1 MIGARP
7 VHARR
12 RRFLLASLLMGGLLM
27 LGRGVQ
33 VQVLEASSW
42 KARAADQQRERLD
55 LPAPRGAIYDRHGV
69 PLAASREAF
78 QVAVAPR
85 EVNARAELASR
96 LRSDLG
102 LDASVVRRAL
112 DRRRRW
118 VVLPGRW
125 DAVARS
131 HLDGLRGVYFER
143 VVERFYPHGAIAREL
158 LGGVNREGKPLG
170 GLELELDSLLHG
182 EPGAA
187 VVRRDARGRPIPG
200 AMLVVKQPRAGDD
213 VYLTIDLALQEIA
226 ADALRKAV
234 ADAKGV
240 GGDLVMANPRTG
252 EILAAV
258 SVRDS
263 TARHWRAV
271 TDPYEPGSTLKPFM
285 AAALLA
291 SHEATMSDTVYAEEG
306 HYDDHGR
313 VITDDHP
320 YGWLTLR
327 EVLRYSSNIG
337 MAKLASRLL
346 PDQQYDFLRDFGFG
360 TPTGV
365 EYPTESG
372 GLLRRPS
379 QWSGYSQASLA
390 IGYEI
395 SVTALQMTMAYG
407 ALANG
412 GVLMEPQLI
421 RSVRGRGRVLE
432 RMEPRAV
439 RRVVPASVTE
449 AVREA
454 LMDVVQEGT
463 GRQADLGAFH
473 VAGKTG
479 TARTFVGGHYESGRY
494 TASFAGFFPAEDP
507 QLVFLAKIDQGDR
520 YGGGAAAPA
529 TGAALAAA
537 LAMRNSPLDR
547 EAVVRSAPDPVPQLA
562 AAGVALP
569 RPADERASRLA
580 DPVVFNL
587 EPNEDEPVAPRSS
600 VVTRPAR
607 VPDVRG
613 EAVRDAARRL
623 HEAGFRVEVRGS
635 GEIQMMSIPPGA
647 TRPRGTVIV
656 LFAEGRDG

>member
-12 RRFLLASLLMGGLLM
+12 RRILLASLLMGGLVM

-33 VQVLEASSW
+33 VQVVEASSW

-55 LPAPRGAIYDRHGV
+55 LPAPRGAIYDRNGV

-85 EVNARAELASR
+85 EVNARAELARR

-102 LDASVVRRAL
+102 LPSAVVRRAV

-143 VVERFYPHGAIAREL
+143 VVERFYPHGEIAGEL
-158 LGGVNREGKPLG
+158 LGRVNSEGRPLG
-170 GLELELDSLLHG
+170 GLELELDSLLRG
-182 EPGAA
+182 TRGAA

-200 AMLVVKQPRAGDD
+200 AMLVVKRPRAGDD
-213 VYLTIDLALQEIA
+213 VYLTLDLSLQEIA

-234 ADAKGV
+234 SDAKGV

-291 SHEATMSDTVYAEEG
+291 SHEASMSDTVYAEEG
-306 HYDDHGR
+306 RYDDEGR

-337 MAKLASRLL
+337 MAKLASRLR
-346 PDQQYDFLRDFGFG
+346 PGQQYDFLRDFGFG

-365 EYPTESG
+365 AYPTESSG
-372 GLLRRPS
+372 VLRRPA
-379 QWSGYSQASLA
+379 QWSAYSQASLA

-412 GVLMEPQLI
+412 GVLMEPRLI
-421 RSVRGRGRVLE
+421 RSIRARGRVLK

-439 RRVVPASVTE
+439 RRVVPDSVTA

-454 LMDVVQEGT
+454 LMEVVQEGT
-463 GRQADLGAFH
+463 GRRADLGAFH

-479 TARTFVGGHYESGRY
+479 TARTYAGGRYERGRY

-547 EAVVRSAPDPVPQLA
+547 EAVVRSAPDPAPQLA
-562 AAGVALP
+562 AAGLALK
-569 RPADERASRLA
+569 RGAGDREEQTM
-580 DPVVFNL
+580 DPVVFTL
-587 EPNEDEPVAPRSS
+587 DSKHEPVAPHSGA
-600 VVTRPAR
+600 VTRPAQ

-623 HEAGFRVEVRGS
+623 HEMGFRVEVRGI
-635 GEIQMMSIPPGA
+635 GEVQMMSIPPGA
-647 TRPRGTVIV
+647 KRPRGTVIV